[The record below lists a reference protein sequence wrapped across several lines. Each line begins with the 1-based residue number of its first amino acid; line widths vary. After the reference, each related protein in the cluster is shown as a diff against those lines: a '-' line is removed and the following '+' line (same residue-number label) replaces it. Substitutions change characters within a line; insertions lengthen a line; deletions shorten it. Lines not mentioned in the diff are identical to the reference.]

1 MPTYS
6 KRKALGQH
14 FLTNPGILHKIT
26 AVIAPEKDDT
36 IIEIGPGKGSLTR
49 YLAEKAGNVIAI
61 EKDPVLIPALR
72 TLPYTNLT
80 ILEADFLSVDLLKLV
95 KDPPVIIAG
104 NLPYSISSP
113 IMTKLLKNK
122 MLFKSGIFLL
132 QKEVAERIC
141 AQLPSKKQGPL
152 TILLENYFKRKI
164 HFTLPPGSFNPP
176 PEVHSSLISLT
187 KKEHP
192 DFEIKNDQIFLDF
205 LQTCFRHR
213 RKKLSNNLKTAGW
226 EPDLITKV
234 LKIITIDEKVRPE
247 DLTLPDYFTLF
258 NSLGSPGQD
267 A

>member
-14 FLTNPGILHKIT
+14 FLTNPGILRKIT
-26 AVIAPEKDDT
+26 AVIAPEKNDT

-49 YLAEKAGNVIAI
+49 YLVEKAGYVIAV

-72 TLPYTNLT
+72 SLPYTNLL
-80 ILEADFLSVDLLKLV
+80 ILEDDILSIDLSKLV
-95 KDPPVIIAG
+95 KEPPVKIAG

-113 IMTKLLKNK
+113 IITKILKNK
-122 MLFKSGIFLL
+122 MLFKSCVFLL

-141 AQLPSKKQGPL
+141 AQLPSKKEAPL

-164 HFTLPPGSFNPP
+164 HFTIPPGSFNPP

-187 KKEHP
+187 KKEHT
-192 DFEIKNDQIFLDF
+192 DFDIKDDQIFLDF
-205 LQTCFRHR
+205 LQACFRHR
-213 RKKLSNNLKTAGW
+213 RKKLANNLKAAGW
-226 EPDLITKV
+226 DPDLITKL
-234 LKIITIDEKVRPE
+234 LKNIKINEKVRSE
-247 DLTLPDYFTLF
+247 DLTLADYFTLF
-258 NSLGSPGQD
+258 DSLGSPILN